1 MFSKSTLFEIL
12 NKRRSIRRFIKKDVT
27 IELVLDAIKNAALAP
42 SPKNRQPWKFIV
54 AKDEY
59 KDSFVEFSL
68 RCLEDLKLENKRY
81 GSLDISLK
89 AMQESDVL
97 IIVSNPY
104 DKDEDYKSRWEKSD
118 LQAIGAAI
126 QNLLLAVTAYGLGSL
141 WINDIYFIKE
151 HLQKWLNMENEIY
164 AVIAIGY
171 PGENKSYIPPG
182 KGINEIV
189 EIRAFN

>member
-1 MFSKSTLFEIL
+1 MFSKSTLFEIVT
-12 NKRRSIRRFIKKDVT
+12 KRRSIRKFIKKDVT
-27 IELVLDAIKNAALAP
+27 IELILDAIKYAALAP
-42 SPKNRQPWKFIV
+42 SPKNRQPWKFLV
-54 AKDEY
+54 ETNEY
-59 KDSFVEFSL
+59 KDSFIEFSQ
-68 RCLEDLKLENKRY
+68 RCLENLKNEKKRY
-81 GSLDISLK
+81 GSLDTSLK
-89 AMQESDVL
+89 AMHEADVL

-104 DKDEDYKSRWEKSD
+104 DVDEDYKSRWEKSD

-151 HLQKWLNMENEIY
+151 DLQKWLNIKNEIY

-171 PGENKSYIPPG
+171 AQDKGFTPPG
-182 KGINEIV
+182 KDINEIV